1 MVSFA
6 EPKLIIFFPLG
17 FIISV
22 VFLLCNKL
30 GCGSNVYTRST
41 FFFHFIFVICS
52 YFLLRYFLEYLALCL
67 VVLKIMNLIGSYGR
81 MDRADCQSAMT

>member
-1 MVSFA
+1 MKVQAADNDEDVGSFA
-6 EPKLIIFFPLG
+6 ESKLIIFFPLG

-41 FFFHFIFVICS
+41 PFLFIL
-52 YFLLRYFLEYLALCL
+52 FLLY
-67 VVLKIMNLIGSYGR
+67 VVIFCYVVS
-81 MDRADCQSAMT
+81 